1 MSTKHPVERGDE
13 EGRGFFDSLAER
25 ASNFMSSP
33 AFFAL
38 CSLLVVAWIASYA
51 AGWSTDVRAFLGET
65 LAAVTL
71 AIVAL
76 IKNAERRAEHA
87 VQFKLDAIAAALL
100 EMHRDGDED
109 DDDDEDDVE
118 AIEDLERAIGRDEEV

>member
-1 MSTKHPVERGDE
+1 MSVKHPVERGDDE
-13 EGRGFFDSLAER
+13 ERGFFDSLAER
-25 ASNFMSSP
+25 ASDFMSSP

-38 CSLLVVAWIASYA
+38 CSLLVAAWTASYV
-51 AGWSTDVRAFLGET
+51 AGWPTDVRAFLGET

-100 EMHRDGDED
+100 ELHRDEGET
-109 DDDDEDDVE
+109 E
-118 AIEDLERAIGRDEEV
+118 AVEDLEKAIGRHEEV